1 MIKTARLPGLLF
13 LQTKLLE
20 LLQTSK
26 KESNFL
32 DKSDVCFEKYR
43 DVRKLATASLLDA
56 ARTLTAQAALHAR
69 RFRR

>member
-32 DKSDVCFEKYR
+32 EKSDVCLEKYR
-43 DVRKLATASLLDA
+43 DARQLATASLPDA
-56 ARTLTAQAALHAR
+56 ARTLTAQTALRAR